1 MITSNIFYN
10 LIRHIYQYVITKEE
24 IEDRE
29 FRWIEQLEIAFQN
42 SASDN
47 GMEVFTNINILT
59 LFVFRFIIRK
69 IGILGS
75 WILLCNFQSK

>member
-1 MITSNIFYN
+1 MITSKLLYN
-10 LIRHIYQYVITKEE
+10 LSRQIYQYVITKEE
-24 IEDRE
+24 IADRE

-59 LFVFRFIIRK
+59 
-69 IGILGS
+69 
-75 WILLCNFQSK
+75 